1 MTTIKDSIMKQI
13 ESGVIEM
20 RPRWHFVVKAGL
32 IFSLMVIGMLFLVY
46 VMNFI
51 VFMLVS
57 SGAVLMPL
65 FGVKGL
71 LEFLHEVPWI
81 LALATLSLFVF
92 LYVLVKRF
100 AFAYRKPVLLVVSLM
115 LLTTAVLSIFVYVSP
130 LNQAL
135 ENRVV
140 AGYRGA
146 PAQLHVWY
154 GSLPKRITEGQVVHI
169 GVGYFDLIDNEDRAV
184 IVDIAPETRLPLRP
198 LEVGDWVV
206 VLGPRHEGV
215 IEAMG
220 VKKYRH

>member
-1 MTTIKDSIMKQI
+1 MTTIKDSIMEQI

-20 RPRWHFVVKAGL
+20 RPRWHFVAKAGL
-32 IFSLMVIGMLFLVY
+32 IFSLLVIGMLFLVY

-57 SGAVLMPL
+57 SGAILMPL

-81 LALATLSLFVF
+81 LALASLSLFVF

-100 AFAYRKPVLLVVSLM
+100 SFAYRKPVLLVVSMM
-115 LLTTAVLSIFVYVSP
+115 LVTTAGLSLFVYMSP
-130 LNQAL
+130 LNQVL

-140 AGYRGA
+140 GGYRGA

-154 GSLPKRITEGQVVHI
+154 SSAPKRITEGKVVRVEAEYFDMIDIENRAVVVHM
-169 GVGYFDLIDNEDRAV
+169 L
-184 IVDIAPETRLPLRP
+184 PETRLPVQAI
-198 LEVGDWVV
+198 EAGDWVV
-206 VLGPRHEGV
+206 VLGPRRDGI
-215 IEAMG
+215 IEAVG
-220 VKKYRH
+220 VKRYQH